1 MKKSKR
7 SPILEELL
15 NDSPKD
21 IEERVKKLS
30 KMILGEYDENNLNEL
45 SVNPTHLKVGGI

>member
-15 NDSPKD
+15 RESPED

-30 KMILGEYDENNLNEL
+30 EMILEEDDNN
-45 SVNPTHLKVGGI
+45 

>member
-15 NDSPKD
+15 SESPED
-21 IEERVKKLS
+21 IEERVNKLS
-30 KMILGEYDENNLNEL
+30 EMILGEDDENNCKFEQ
-45 SVNPTHLKVGGI
+45 VV